1 MAGVKRGI
9 ASRNGKASP
18 MLLSALNSKITET
31 MKIISLPNFDVV
43 RNKLKDIAH
52 SNPVLFPDGFN
63 DIHAVSNPDMFAGF
77 DTQNRII
84 YVSSAESLVKGF
96 SPAKE
101 LISAI
106 HNIQQKIP
114 LTFNNEYA
122 IETVWH
128 EIWHGRTHKSNIP
141 IGKDRLTLESLVQF
155 VSRHSYNEM
164 MAILD
169 YKAQHQEKIINIGYA
184 YQQEVSNLRAL
195 LKEININ
202 EAMMASN
209 ISDLLIANE
218 DGGALIDAVI
228 NDLSRHSG
236 VDKGKIKRAL
246 KFLASKN
253 GFSEKIRN
261 LLSY

>member
-1 MAGVKRGI
+1 
-9 ASRNGKASP
+9 
-18 MLLSALNSKITET
+18 
-31 MKIISLPNFDVV
+31 MKIITLPNFDIVK
-43 RNKLKDIAH
+43 NKLKDIAH

-63 DIHAVSNPDMFAGF
+63 DIHAVSNPDIFAGF
-77 DTQNRII
+77 DTQSSVI
-84 YVSSAESLVKGF
+84 YVSSGESLVDGF

-106 HNIQQKIP
+106 HNMQQKIP

-128 EIWHGRTHKSNIP
+128 EIWHGRTHKSKIP
-141 IGKDRLTLESLVQF
+141 IGKDRLILESLVQF
-155 VSRHSYNEM
+155 VSRYSYNEM
-164 MAILD
+164 IAILD
-169 YKAQHQEKIINIGYA
+169 YKVEHQDKIINLGYA

-209 ISDLLIANE
+209 ISDLLITNE
-218 DGGALIDAVI
+218 DGGALIHAVI

-236 VDKGKIKRAL
+236 IDKNKIKRSL
-246 KFLASKN
+246 KFLVSKN